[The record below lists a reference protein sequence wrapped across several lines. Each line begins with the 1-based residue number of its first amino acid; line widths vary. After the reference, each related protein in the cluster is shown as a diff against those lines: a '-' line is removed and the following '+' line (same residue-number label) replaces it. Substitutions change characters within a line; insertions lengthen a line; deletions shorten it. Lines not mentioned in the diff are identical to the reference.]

1 MQYIDYKCTLAY
13 FSLIE
18 KHPIKNIMKKVL
30 QILLIFSTIA
40 FITSSFKTQNDGVNI
55 IKALKTADAEEVA
68 AHFDKILDLK
78 LPEKDEIKSI
88 GKNQAGL
95 ALKSFF
101 SENSISGFD
110 LTSQRELG
118 GTMYITGKLLDADK
132 GYNLTLMLKNKGG
145 KQQIITVRIN

>member
-1 MQYIDYKCTLAY
+1 
-13 FSLIE
+13 
-18 KHPIKNIMKKVL
+18 MKKVL
-30 QILLIFSTIA
+30 QILFVSLLVTALTAS
-40 FITSSFKTQNDGVNI
+40 FIQNDGVNV
-55 IKALKTADAEEVA
+55 IKALKSADATEVA
-68 AHFDKILDLK
+68 SYFDKILDVK
-78 LPEKDEIKSI
+78 FPDKEEIKGI
-88 GKNQAGL
+88 GKNQAGI

-101 SENSISGFD
+101 DENKISGFE